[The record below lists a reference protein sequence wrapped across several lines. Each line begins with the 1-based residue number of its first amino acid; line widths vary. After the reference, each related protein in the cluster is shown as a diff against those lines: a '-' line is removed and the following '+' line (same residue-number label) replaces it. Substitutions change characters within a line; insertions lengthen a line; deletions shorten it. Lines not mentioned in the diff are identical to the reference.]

1 MKEQIIAHL
10 TVKDDRF
17 ACAFTNQILSESQE
31 TDKWY
36 AYFPDFAQLLN
47 HPKSLV
53 RNRALR
59 ILAANVQWDDENR
72 FDSVF
77 PAFLAHITD
86 DKPIT
91 ARQCIQALAQV
102 GQAKPEYTPRILSA
116 LRGADLS
123 KYKDTMRPLLE
134 KDIAETVKKQE
145 DKFVSSASSAQPG
158 NAF

>member
-10 TVKDDRF
+10 TAKDDRF

-53 RNRALR
+53 RNRTLR

-91 ARQCIQALAQV
+91 ARHCIQALAQV

>member
-10 TVKDDRF
+10 TAKDDRF

-77 PAFLAHITD
+77 PALFIITS
-86 DKPIT
+86 ISLL
-91 ARQCIQALAQV
+91 IQ
-102 GQAKPEYTPRILSA
+102 PR
-116 LRGADLS
+116 
-123 KYKDTMRPLLE
+123 
-134 KDIAETVKKQE
+134 
-145 DKFVSSASSAQPG
+145 
-158 NAF
+158 

>member
-10 TVKDDRF
+10 TAKDDRF

-102 GQAKPEYTPRILSA
+102 GQAKPEYTPGFCPPCAAPTCQSTKTPCARFLKRILP
-116 LRGADLS
+116 R
-123 KYKDTMRPLLE
+123 
-134 KDIAETVKKQE
+134 Q
-145 DKFVSSASSAQPG
+145 
-158 NAF
+158 